1 MNQLVIRGATVVDG
15 LGNEPVRADVAVH
28 DGRISAVGDV
38 RDEGEREID
47 AEGLTLAPGIV
58 DLHTHYDAQ
67 ITWDRTLSPSPSL
80 GVTTT
85 VMGNCGFGIAPA
97 APAVRDL
104 ILRNLSV
111 VEGMDLDAL
120 RAGVRWEFETFG
132 EYMAALRAIGP
143 CTNVAVLAGHSVI
156 RTAVMGKAAS
166 ERAEPTAEELARM
179 QALVA
184 EAMDGGAIGFGASYS
199 LNHSGYGGVPMPSTI
214 TALSE
219 FDALV
224 GAMGTRP
231 AGIVQLAS
239 GAKSVEELEEVAAR
253 HGRAIFKATGA
264 AMYNDQVPERCIEMF
279 EACSAAQER
288 GNPVFIQI
296 PCQPL
301 AFDFTLA
308 NAYPF
313 FSHDGFSEAKAY
325 TPEQLVPLF
334 RDPEFR
340 RRFRTSLATP
350 RPGLIF
356 QGNWERVVV
365 AVPALAKNE
374 GFANRTIAEIAAERG
389 ADPLDVLLDLGLE
402 ENLETTFIG
411 QFLNVGDEG
420 VARLLRHDAGRRRPL
435 RRGGASD
442 LHVRS
447 GLRPAFP
454 RPLGARARRVRPRR
468 RGAPPHEPS
477 RRSLRDPRT
486 RAHRG
491 RCLGRPAPVRPGH
504 RRYHPRRTGRGS
516 PGGRAAHDSP
526 AHRGPWRV
534 LQRRRGLRRRRLR
547 HERSGAGAGAGP
559 VRAVERDR
567 SVGQVGR
574 CASIRGTFFREAVSA
589 SWRIRRFTRRTR
601 RERRPSSPSGS
612 RPLPGSAHPID
623 AETIDRDPRAQPPIA
638 GSRTS

>member
-1 MNQLVIRGATVVDG
+1 MNDLVIRGATVVDG
-15 LGNEPVRADVAVH
+15 LGNEPVRADVAVR
-28 DGRISAVGDV
+28 DGRIAAVGDV
-38 RDEGEREID
+38 REKGEREID
-47 AEGLTLAPGIV
+47 AGGLTLAPGIV

-97 APAVRDL
+97 APEARDL

-120 RAGVRWEFETFG
+120 RAGVRWDFETFG

-143 CTNVAVLAGHSVI
+143 CANVAVLAGHSVI
-156 RTAVMGKAAS
+156 RTAVMGEAAS
-166 ERAEPTAEELARM
+166 ERAEPTADELARM
-179 QALVA
+179 QALVS
-184 EAMDGGAIGFGASYS
+184 EAMEGGAIGFGASYS

-224 GAMGTRP
+224 GAMGTGP
-231 AGIVQLAS
+231 AGVVQLAS

-253 HGRAIFKATGA
+253 HGRAVFKATGA
-264 AMYNDQVPERCIEMF
+264 AMFNERAPERCIEMF
-279 EACSAAQER
+279 EACAAAQAR
-288 GNPVFIQI
+288 GNPVYIQI

-313 FSHDGFSEAKAY
+313 FSHDGFAEVKAY
-325 TPEQLVPLF
+325 TPEQLVPVF

-374 GFANRTIAEIAAERG
+374 ALANRTIAEIAAERG

-420 VARLLRHDAGRRRPL
+420 VARLLRHDAGVVALSDAGAHLTFMCEAGYGLHFLARWVRELGVFGLADGVRRLTSRPADLYGIPDRGRIAPGAWADLFLFDPDTVGITPAERVSDLPGGGRRTIRRPV
-435 RRGGASD
+435 GVHGVFCNGVEVFDGSD
-442 LHVRS
+442 YVIN
-447 GLRPAFP
+447 
-454 RPLGARARRVRPRR
+454 
-468 RGAPPHEPS
+468 
-477 RRSLRDPRT
+477 
-486 RAHRG
+486 
-491 RCLGRPAPVRPGH
+491 
-504 RRYHPRRTGRGS
+504 GRG
-516 PGGRAAHDSP
+516 PG
-526 AHRGPWRV
+526 RV
-534 LQRRRGLRRRRLR
+534 LDRFARSSAFRR
-547 HERSGAGAGAGP
+547 ADP
-559 VRAVERDR
+559 
-567 SVGQVGR
+567 
-574 CASIRGTFFREAVSA
+574 
-589 SWRIRRFTRRTR
+589 
-601 RERRPSSPSGS
+601 
-612 RPLPGSAHPID
+612 
-623 AETIDRDPRAQPPIA
+623 ETAMP
-638 GSRTS
+638 

>member
-1 MNQLVIRGATVVDG
+1 MNQLVIRGATVIDG
-15 LGNEPVRADVAVH
+15 LGNDPVRADVAVR
-28 DGRISAVGDV
+28 DGRISAVGKV
-38 RDEGEREID
+38 REEAEREID
-47 AEGLTLAPGIV
+47 AGGLALAPGIV

-97 APAVRDL
+97 APPVRDL

-120 RAGVRWEFETFG
+120 RAGVRWEFESFG

-143 CTNVAVLAGHSVI
+143 CANVAVLAGHSVI
-156 RTAVMGKAAS
+156 RTAVMGEAAS
-166 ERAEPTAEELARM
+166 ERAEPTAEELVRM

-224 GAMGTRP
+224 GAMGAMGTRP

-253 HGRAIFKATGA
+253 HGRAIFKSTGA
-264 AMYNDQVPERCIEMF
+264 AMYNERAPERCVEMF
-279 EACSAAQER
+279 EACATAQAR
-288 GNPVFIQI
+288 GNPVYIQI

-313 FSHDGFSEAKAY
+313 FSHDGFSEVKSY
-325 TPEQLVPLF
+325 TPAQLVAVF
-334 RDPEFR
+334 RDPGFR
-340 RRFRTSLATP
+340 GRFRTSLATP

-420 VARLLRHDAGRRRPL
+420 VAPLLRHDAGVVALSDAGAHLTFMCEAGYGLHFLARWVRELGEFDLSDGVRRLTSRPADLYGIPDRGRIETGAWADLLLFDPDTVGVTPAERISDLPGRGRRTIRRPIGVHGVFCNGVEVFDGADYVANGRGPGQVL
-435 RRGGASD
+435 DRFAPSSAFRRANGE
-442 LHVRS
+442 
-447 GLRPAFP
+447 
-454 RPLGARARRVRPRR
+454 
-468 RGAPPHEPS
+468 GAP
-477 RRSLRDPRT
+477 L
-486 RAHRG
+486 
-491 RCLGRPAPVRPGH
+491 
-504 RRYHPRRTGRGS
+504 
-516 PGGRAAHDSP
+516 
-526 AHRGPWRV
+526 
-534 LQRRRGLRRRRLR
+534 
-547 HERSGAGAGAGP
+547 
-559 VRAVERDR
+559 
-567 SVGQVGR
+567 
-574 CASIRGTFFREAVSA
+574 
-589 SWRIRRFTRRTR
+589 
-601 RERRPSSPSGS
+601 
-612 RPLPGSAHPID
+612 
-623 AETIDRDPRAQPPIA
+623 
-638 GSRTS
+638 